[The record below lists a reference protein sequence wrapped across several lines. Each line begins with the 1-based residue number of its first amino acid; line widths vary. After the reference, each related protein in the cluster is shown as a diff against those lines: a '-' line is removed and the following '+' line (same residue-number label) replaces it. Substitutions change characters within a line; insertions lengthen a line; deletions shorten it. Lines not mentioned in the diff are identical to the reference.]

1 MVDAADELSAVVD
14 PHAFDRIVSNLLGNA
29 HRHGAPPV
37 LVSAQRMN
45 GELWVTVE
53 DRGQGIS
60 DDFVGSLFE
69 RFTRGATGSGEGA
82 GLGLSIAQTYARAHG
97 GTLRYEPADPHGARA
112 SGSSCWPARSRDR
125 GGPAGQPA
133 REGEG
138 GITGHRHKLPCS
150 TSRRGTTCSAASTRS
165 SCHCSRCCSWC

>member
-29 HRHGAPPV
+29 HCHGAPPV

-82 GLGLSIAQTYARAHG
+82 GLALDRADV
-97 GTLRYEPADPHGARA
+97 RAGARRQHVA
-112 SGSSCWPARSRDR
+112 LRA
-125 GGPAGQPA
+125 GGPARGA
-133 REGEG
+133 RFRLVLLAGEE
-138 GITGHRHKLPCS
+138 L
-150 TSRRGTTCSAASTRS
+150 
-165 SCHCSRCCSWC
+165 